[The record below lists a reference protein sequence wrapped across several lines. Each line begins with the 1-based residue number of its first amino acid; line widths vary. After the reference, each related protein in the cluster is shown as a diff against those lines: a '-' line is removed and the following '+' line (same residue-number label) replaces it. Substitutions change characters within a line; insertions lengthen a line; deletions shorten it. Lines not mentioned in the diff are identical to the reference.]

1 MKYKLVTLFICVVCL
16 LVPVMAQ
23 QAQSHSAASSD
34 VAPVISKLMIS
45 PDTVT
50 DLRLKPF
57 YAATIRMPEAVSSVV
72 VGAPTLFLAE
82 HSEHEPELVVVK
94 PITADAAVSNLLI
107 ATKSGQVVSLRLLS
121 DGLAPGNTKPV
132 DFVLIYKRR
141 GSFLIGSVDEDLP
154 TPAAAADPLLS
165 AYDSA
170 FRHQTQV
177 SSPEWNQSKGA
188 IAASLGAVT
197 GDRDDMIVA
206 FSVLNDTSQ
215 WVELLPPQVELANPS
230 SKGSKNNTED
240 RDKQKVLADQVA
252 VREFRFSKRKLAP
265 GSRADGVVR
274 FARPDFKQHQE
285 HLQLVLATAD
295 AVNRPLL
302 LDLPFTAPPTTASSQ
317 AGK

>member
-1 MKYKLVTLFICVVCL
+1 MKYRLVTLFALGLFVPCL
-16 LVPVMAQ
+16 AQ
-23 QAQSHSAASSD
+23 EAQPHAAASGD

-82 HSEHEPELVVVK
+82 HNEHEPELVVVK
-94 PITADAAVSNLLI
+94 PITPDVAVSNLLI

-121 DGLAPGNTKPV
+121 DGSAPGSAKPV

-141 GSFLIGSVDEDLP
+141 GSFLIGSVDEDLT
-154 TPAAAADPLLS
+154 TPVVAAKPGLN
-165 AYDSA
+165 AYELA
-170 FRHQTQV
+170 FRQQTQV
-177 SSPEWNQSKGA
+177 SSPEWNQNKGA
-188 IAASLGAVT
+188 ISATLGAVT
-197 GDRDDMIVA
+197 GDGDDMIVA
-206 FSVLNDTSQ
+206 FSVLNDTSH
-215 WVELLPPQVELANPS
+215 WVEVLPPQVELANPNG
-230 SKGSKNNTED
+230 KGSKNNTED
-240 RDKQKVLADQVA
+240 RDKKKVLADQVA
-252 VREFRFSKRKLAP
+252 VREFRFSQRKLGP

-274 FARPDFKQHQE
+274 FERPDFKQHQE